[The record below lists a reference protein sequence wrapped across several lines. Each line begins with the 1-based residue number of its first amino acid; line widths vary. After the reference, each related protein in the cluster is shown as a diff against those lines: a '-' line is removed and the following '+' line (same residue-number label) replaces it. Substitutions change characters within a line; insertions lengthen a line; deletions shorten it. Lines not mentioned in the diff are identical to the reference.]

1 MTNPRIEMFRKAV
14 EEDPANELARFSL
27 ANELRDEGDLEGALA
42 HYEGALEIQ
51 PDWIKVLIEIG
62 KCRLGLGLSSEA
74 AAPLSRAR
82 ELILTGRDHE
92 LLHEVE
98 ELLEEAGV

>member
-1 MTNPRIEMFRKAV
+1 MTNPRIDLFRKAV

-27 ANELRDEGDLEGALA
+27 ANELRDEGDLEGALS

-62 KCRLGLGLSSEA
+62 KCRLGLGLPREA
-74 AAPLSRAR
+74 VGPLSRAR
-82 ELILTGRDHE
+82 ELILAGRDHE
-92 LLHEVE
+92 LLPEVE
-98 ELLEEAGV
+98 ELLEEVGA